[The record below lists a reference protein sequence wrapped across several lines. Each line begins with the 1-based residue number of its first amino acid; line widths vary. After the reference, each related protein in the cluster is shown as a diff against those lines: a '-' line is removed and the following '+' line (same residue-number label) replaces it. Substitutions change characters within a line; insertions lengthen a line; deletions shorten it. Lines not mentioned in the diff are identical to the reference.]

1 MTSWIADWSAAFGVS
16 SAVALLAA
24 GLWWIIRRRRR
35 EMRFPIVRILRLPQ
49 TKLPR
54 VVLRKPPL
62 LPFLTFL
69 LAAMAFVIWTTK
81 PRTQIFAS
89 HNPQQLRV
97 HLFVDMSPS
106 ISSHMTILELARA
119 AGSLWPAIGSSSRI
133 TMSTSHSDAVYE
145 LHSAVQLEDIL
156 QGLGFH
162 RSGVRIGT
170 ALKNQLTQT
179 GEVDRI
185 LIVSDRDQHSWSG
198 FQWQYLQ
205 DDAEVFLINVD
216 TTSDSGVKP
225 NIFINGARRVSAPGS
240 LSMDWEVEIAQGG
253 LAIPQEGTLKATWRG
268 DTLATTSW
276 KLPDGKRTMSIAI
289 SWPSTKL
296 PSTTDGEPILWDIVP
311 QKDDALMM
319 DNQFRTSISGRGG
332 SAIIVAEPAGELPLE
347 DPANGLLTVLRV
359 IGMQAERVDVA
370 PRLSHAKRLTTE
382 SPKKDNTAGPSP
394 TERSMMILM
403 GGLGHGVDTFCN
415 AEINATHTWVVPW
428 GEGIDHAELC
438 ECVALLTKKSNA
450 GCSDIHT
457 REPWMEWLIAAG
469 GKQLGGEIGE
479 KKNTV
484 AYVFSDLAEGRDILA
499 LTVPLMPSRAFGIDY
514 GRFPLLV
521 RSLLALEAR
530 DMNEGTISGV
540 ANDNWLREN
549 DLATA
554 APIEKK
560 SERVFASQNQFN
572 LSNVPLGESLL
583 AQLPTTQLPPLWT
596 DSRADVLR
604 RGAGKLDSEDPV
616 PWLRGIIAA
625 ALVALLIDL
634 IWNIRR
640 KRLRARLVGAIIVVA
655 NFVSGSRTSYAQVQ
669 MNYFHMPAAQ
679 TMTFTKVAR
688 EVNSR
693 TSIELLSKPVNF
705 EALDQAGEAPWLWIR
720 SPERLSDSK
729 GQITADMLRW
739 LKRGGFLVIES
750 SGSDDLVWDKFTKPL
765 LTGTFK
771 PTGWQPVPQDHELMR
786 SFYLLETLPS
796 CNGKIWRWF
805 GIDGRLAIL
814 QAPYHFSDAF
824 QDQALRS
831 SCGGMGNP
839 EYQTRVFINIL
850 MVALTTDYKRDQIH
864 LPEILKRLRTP

>member
-1 MTSWIADWSAAFGVS
+1 MTSWIADWSATFGVS
-16 SAVALLAA
+16 AAVALIAA
-24 GLWWIIRRRRR
+24 GLWWIIRKRRR
-35 EMRFPIVRILRLPQ
+35 EMRFPIVRVLRLPQ

-54 VVLRKPPL
+54 IVLRKPPL

-69 LAAMAFVIWTTK
+69 LGAIAFALWTAK

-106 ISSHMTILELARA
+106 VASHVTILELART
-119 AGSLWPAIGSSSRI
+119 AGSLWPAIGNSSRI
-133 TMSTSHSDAVYE
+133 TMSTSHSDAIYE
-145 LHSAVQLEDIL
+145 LHSAEQLEDIV

-162 RSGVRIGT
+162 RAGVRIGT

-205 DDAEVFLINVD
+205 DDAEVFLVNVD
-216 TTSDSGVKP
+216 TTNESSVKP
-225 NIFINGARRVSAPGS
+225 NIFINGARRVSAPGA
-240 LSMDWEVEIAQGG
+240 LTMDWEVEIAQGG
-253 LAIPQEGTLKATWRG
+253 LAKPQEGTLKATWRG
-268 DTLATTSW
+268 DTLGTTSW
-276 KLPDGKRTMSIAI
+276 KLPDGKRTVAISI
-289 SWPSTKL
+289 SWPSTKV
-296 PSTTDGEPILWDIVP
+296 PTTTNGEPILWELAP
-311 QKDDALMM
+311 QGEDALVM

-332 SAIIVAEPAGELPLE
+332 SAVIVAEPAGELPLE

-359 IGMQAERVDVA
+359 IGLQAERVDVA
-370 PRLSHAKRLTTE
+370 PRSGVSKRVMTE
-382 SPKKDNTAGPSP
+382 SPKKENTAGSSSS
-394 TERSMMILM
+394 ERSMMILM
-403 GGLGHGVDTFCN
+403 GGLGHGVDTFCS
-415 AEINATHTWVVPW
+415 AEVRATHTWVVPW
-428 GEGIDHAELC
+428 GESIDHAELC
-438 ECVALLTKKSNA
+438 ECVARLTKKSNA
-450 GCSDIHT
+450 GCSEIHT

-479 KKNTV
+479 KKNAV
-484 AYVFSDLAEGRDILA
+484 AYVFSDLAEGQDIVA

-521 RSLLALEAR
+521 RSLLSLEAR
-530 DMNEGTISGV
+530 DMNESGLGGM
-540 ANDNWLREN
+540 ASDNWVREN
-549 DLATA
+549 DLASA
-554 APIEKK
+554 APMEKK
-560 SERVFASQNQFN
+560 SDRVFASQNQFN

-596 DSRADVLR
+596 DSRAEVLR

-616 PWLRGIIAA
+616 PWLRGMITA
-625 ALVALLIDL
+625 ALSALVIDL

-640 KRLRARLVGAIIVVA
+640 KRLRSRLTGWMLAALALTGGAR
-655 NFVSGSRTSYAQVQ
+655 STYAQVQ
-669 MNYFHMPAAQ
+669 MDYFHLPASQ
-679 TMTFTKVAR
+679 SMTFTKVAR
-688 EVNSR
+688 EVTSR

-729 GQITADMLRW
+729 GQITADMIRW

-750 SGSDDLVWDKFTKPL
+750 SGNDDAVWDRFTKPL

-824 QDQALRS
+824 QDQAVRS
-831 SCGGMGNP
+831 SCDGMGNP

>member
-1 MTSWIADWSAAFGVS
+1 MTSWIADWSALFGVS
-16 SAVALLAA
+16 SVAALLAA
-24 GLWWIIRRRRR
+24 GLWWVIRRRRR
-35 EMRFPIVRILRLPQ
+35 ELRFPIARILKLPQ

-69 LAAMAFVIWTTK
+69 LAAIAFALWTAK
-81 PRTQIFAS
+81 PRTQIFAN

-106 ISSHMTILELARA
+106 VASHVTALELARTA
-119 AGSLWPAIGSSSRI
+119 SGLWPAIGNSSRI
-133 TMSTSHSDAVYE
+133 TMSTSHSDAIYE
-145 LHSAVQLEDIL
+145 IHSASQIEDIL

-162 RSGVRIGT
+162 RAGVRIGT

-205 DDAEVFLINVD
+205 DDAEVFLVNVD
-216 TTSDSGVKP
+216 PNSDSGTKP
-225 NIFINGARRVSAPGS
+225 NIFINGARRVSAPGA

-253 LAIPQEGTLKATWRG
+253 LQKSQEGTLKASWRG

-276 KLPDGKRTMSIAI
+276 KLPDGKRTMSVSI

-296 PSTTDGEPILWDIVP
+296 PATTDGEPILWEVTP
-311 QKDDALMM
+311 QGDDALLM

-359 IGMQAERVDVA
+359 IGLQAERVDVA
-370 PRLSHAKRLTTE
+370 PRVSSARPLASDAR
-382 SPKKDNTAGPSP
+382 KKERQANAPAD
-394 TERSMMILM
+394 RSMMILL
-403 GGLGHGVDTFCN
+403 GGLGHGVDTFCST
-415 AEINATHTWVVPW
+415 EVNATHTWVVPW

-438 ECVALLTKKSNA
+438 DCVARLAKKSNA
-450 GCSDIHT
+450 GCSDVHT

-479 KKNTV
+479 KKNAV
-484 AYVFSDLAEGRDILA
+484 AYVFSNPTEGRDIVA

-521 RSLLALEAR
+521 RSLLSLEAR
-530 DMNEGTISGV
+530 DMNESGLGGV
-540 ANDNWLREN
+540 VSDNWLREN

-554 APIEKK
+554 VPTEKK
-560 SERVFASQNQFN
+560 SDHVFASQNQFN

-596 DSRADVLR
+596 DSRAEVLR

-616 PWLRGIIAA
+616 PWLRGMIIAA
-625 ALVALLIDL
+625 LSALAIDL
-634 IWNIRR
+634 IWNMRR
-640 KRLRARLVGAIIVVA
+640 KRVRARAVLWAVGCSLAWGA
-655 NFVSGSRTSYAQVQ
+655 QNAQAQVQ
-669 MNYFHMPAAQ
+669 LDYFHTPSSQ
-679 TMTFTKVAR
+679 SMTFTKVAR

-705 EALDQAGEAPWLWIR
+705 ETLEQAGESPWLWVR
-720 SPERLSDSK
+720 SPERMSDSK
-729 GQITADMLRW
+729 GQITAEMIRW

-750 SGSDDLVWDKFTKPL
+750 SGSDDAVWDRFAKPL

-771 PTGWQPVPQDHELMR
+771 PTGWRPVPQDHELMR

-824 QDQALRS
+824 QDQAVRS
-831 SCGGMGNP
+831 NCDGMGNP

-864 LPEILKRLRTP
+864 LPEILKRLRSP